1 MSSGAYALVGMVG
14 AAGITGI
21 ASILVA
27 LLRTR
32 GELRAD
38 HADVKR
44 SLDRIEDRIDGHL
57 EWHAEHPP
65 E

>member
-1 MSSGAYALVGMVG
+1 MSAEAYVVIGTLG
-14 AAGITGI
+14 AAGISGV

-57 EWHAEHPP
+57 EWHAEHPQ